1 MISLIQRVSEAEVI
15 INEKQIAKI
24 NNGILALIG
33 IEVGDNNFKI
43 NRFVNKL
50 LNFRI
55 FNDNSGRMNLNIL
68 QIQGEVL
75 LVPQFTLLADNNS
88 GNRPSFSQSPNTSF
102 SKDIFN
108 KIILE
113 ATKSPIRV
121 ASGEF
126 GKEMKVN
133 LSNEGPATFWVKV

>member
-1 MISLIQRVSEAEVI
+1 
-15 INEKQIAKI
+15 
-24 NNGILALIG
+24 
-33 IEVGDNNFKI
+33 
-43 NRFVNKL
+43 
-50 LNFRI
+50 
-55 FNDNSGRMNLNIL
+55 MNLNIL

-113 ATKSPIRV
+113 ATKSPIRI